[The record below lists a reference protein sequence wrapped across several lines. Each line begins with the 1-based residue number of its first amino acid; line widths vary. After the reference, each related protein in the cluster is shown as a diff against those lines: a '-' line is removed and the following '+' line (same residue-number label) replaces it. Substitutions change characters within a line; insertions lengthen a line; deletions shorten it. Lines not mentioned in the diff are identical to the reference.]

1 MKDFDGSQSAS
12 WLLFIAV
19 LFQAVTRVELVSTAI
34 INVINISPA
43 TNSMFTI
50 RVPGIYGANS
60 PVKGAR
66 GVIGI
71 PNSHDAFAC
80 EQNVDFS
87 AMETPWIALIERGNC
102 TFATKIGKAKD
113 RGAAA
118 VVIFNEEGQGNRTD
132 PFIHYGTGKTVAV
145 MIGNIKG
152 SEILALVR
160 NGISV
165 SVVIEVGKQHGPWM
179 SQYSIFFVSISFFVV
194 TAATVGYFI
203 FYSARRLRIARAQ
216 TRKQKQLKNEAK
228 KAINQLDLRILK
240 HGDQETGP
248 DADSCAVCIEAYK
261 PNDVVRILTCNH
273 VFHKCCIDPWLL
285 EHRTCPMCKCDILK
299 ALGVEIDL
307 EKADE
312 TTAPEQSS
320 SNLQRTGQD
329 RHTEVP
335 ECTIYTLPSGL
346 GHQHGLDESP
356 VTEDNHYFSEEQHLF
371 NNDARVNSLSVYV
384 LPQDNPVYEEI
395 DLQDEVKS

>member
-1 MKDFDGSQSAS
+1 MSSFWRGSARLSCPRMLVVQ
-12 WLLFIAV
+12 V
-19 LFQAVTRVELVSTAI
+19 LFLYCWPVSSFWTAY
-34 INVINISPA
+34 INVSFTDPGNNRTLWQKTESGVYGQDSPLE
-43 TNSMFTI
+43 S
-50 RVPGIYGANS
+50 VQGL
-60 PVKGAR
+60 V
-66 GVIGI
+66 GI
-71 PNSHDAFAC
+71 PQSLQPFGCNPDIRYSRPDPP
-80 EQNVDFS
+80 Q
-87 AMETPWIALIERGNC
+87 PWVALIERGNGC
-102 TFATKIGKAKD
+102 TFSEKILNAAEQ
-113 RGAAA
+113 GASAA
-118 VVIFNEEGQGNRTD
+118 VIFNYPTPTNEVVQMS
-132 PFIHYGTGKTVAV
+132 HSGTGKTVAV

-356 VTEDNHYFSEEQHLF
+356 VTEDNHYFRQS
-371 NNDARVNSLSVYV
+371 SL
-384 LPQDNPVYEEI
+384 
-395 DLQDEVKS
+395 